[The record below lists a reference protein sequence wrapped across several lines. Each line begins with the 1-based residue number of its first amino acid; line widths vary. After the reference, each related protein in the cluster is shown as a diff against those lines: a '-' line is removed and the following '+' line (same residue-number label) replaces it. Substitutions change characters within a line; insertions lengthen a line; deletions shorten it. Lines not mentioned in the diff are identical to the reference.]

1 MTENIVTIT
10 TSDLLSGQYFVVHI
24 VQGRTVSH
32 VESPKQS
39 VSLFLYLL
47 CLETPNICL
56 FVSLVCSWNLDD
68 PK

>member
-1 MTENIVTIT
+1 M
-10 TSDLLSGQYFVVHI
+10 SDLLGGQYFVVHI
-24 VQGRTVSH
+24 IQGRTVSD

-56 FVSLVCSWNLDD
+56 LL
-68 PK
+68 